1 MDADKDNIKQ
11 ACDERSAEMDDMRGE
26 QSMGLVHEI
35 MSENKELD
43 EEIKKLE
50 AELQSDAREFQVLWL
65 FFIY

>member
-1 MDADKDNIKQ
+1 
-11 ACDERSAEMDDMRGE
+11 
-26 QSMGLVHEI
+26 